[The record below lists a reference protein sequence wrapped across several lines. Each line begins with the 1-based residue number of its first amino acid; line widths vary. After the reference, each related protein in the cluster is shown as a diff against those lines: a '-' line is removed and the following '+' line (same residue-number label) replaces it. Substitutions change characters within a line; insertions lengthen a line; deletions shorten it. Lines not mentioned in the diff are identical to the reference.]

1 MREKQNKFGRGAVLR
16 MALFT
21 RLMCLRTAI
30 LLVMMMGGIGA
41 KAYVVGNYIKMPYG
55 KGYITYRVIDAS
67 ASSPKLAV
75 YNVRGVEGTVEIPA
89 KVFDGKDVYFT
100 VTQIGGAYDSN
111 DPTVWDEKVTEV
123 KLPNTITTLANY
135 CFHRSHITSLTLPAS
150 VKEIE
155 PRANVLLG
163 SCPKLKEIKVESGNP
178 AFISDGGVLYTKGH
192 KKLICI
198 PCGMDFSATG
208 GKYEINANTK
218 SIAIYAIGTASTL
231 KKLIIPASVEY
242 IYMGSW
248 PTFSFHPE
256 SLKEIEVDG
265 SNPKYCSV
273 DGVLYNKDKSELIY
287 YPSGKEGATF
297 KVPDGVKSIP
307 YGYTFYCAY
316 RLTSIDF
323 NQVEKLGDYCM
334 ASCHN
339 ISEITIPSS
348 LTSIGRA
355 AFASM
360 KGLTKYIVQP
370 GNPNYSSDK
379 DGVLFNKD
387 KTKLIAYPTGRVEK
401 EYKIPSSVTEIG
413 TQAFMDAKIEKMT
426 IPAGITSLGVEAF
439 RAILLETVVFEEPSK
454 ITELR
459 GRTFL
464 WCPRLTTATL
474 PKSLKTLGTAFA
486 GCDKL
491 KTVNVPDG
499 SQLETIKKGAFVAC
513 RSLTNFNFQG
523 SCKLKTIES
532 SAFADLENLKSFDFP
547 ASVTT
552 IGDNAFG
559 NTPAMGTVNFADN
572 STIISFGE
580 GAFSNSGIKR
590 LNIPASVTSI
600 EKEAFKNCNV
610 LERVNVPAGC
620 TNIHPEAF
628 KYDSK
633 LANIDVDA
641 ANPKYSSVQ
650 GILLSKDKSELLIFP
665 PGKART
671 DFTLLPPSITKIGNY
686 AFYEGG
692 SQFTNIVIPAKVNAI
707 GIRAFGLNPALKT
720 VTLLCDEL
728 IPGSRIDQGEN
739 TMSFDNGKVAA
750 DDAKSHITVYVRKS
764 LLDKYKSDPFW
775 KNFTLKPSFTVKA
788 EGTSAATDEY
798 IPTSP
803 TTVDFLSTTA
813 DVKTFVLP
821 EQVKTDEGGTSKTYK
836 VGLIGDYAFENANE
850 HMKEVVVKAAVDY
863 IGAMAF
869 VTKTKRVAANGQ
881 STISPVSTTIRQ
893 VIFTGN
899 APARKL
905 SQKYF
910 SLGAAFSEF
919 FRGASGT
926 GNCEQK
932 IYVKK
937 SKLSDYKAA
946 WSNYAKALDYKIQ
959 GDGNAAFKINR
970 KYGTFAREFD
980 TDFSDY
986 LTQKHAV
993 KVAAFVAGT
1002 PILRGSG
1009 DYGKSSYHVRM
1020 TSVDLKGGVNGNY
1033 GYIPAGTG
1041 VLLKVLDKEST
1052 PADFYYTI
1060 GEHDNVSYSIT
1071 ENVMKGVT
1079 VNDAAVNASPG
1090 SPVYVMQDGM
1100 FRKAETPVNGFTVH
1114 KAYAKLGSLPA
1125 GAKVTFVFDDGEAT
1139 GIENVDAA
1147 EDSERQDVWYNLNGQ
1162 RVSRPEHGIYIRNGK
1177 KVIIK

>member
-1 MREKQNKFGRGAVLR
+1 MERWPTFAFNP
-16 MALFT
+16 
-21 RLMCLRTAI
+21 TA
-30 LLVMMMGGIGA
+30 
-41 KAYVVGNYIKMPYG
+41 
-55 KGYITYRVIDAS
+55 
-67 ASSPKLAV
+67 
-75 YNVRGVEGTVEIPA
+75 
-89 KVFDGKDVYFT
+89 
-100 VTQIGGAYDSN
+100 
-111 DPTVWDEKVTEV
+111 
-123 KLPNTITTLANY
+123 
-135 CFHRSHITSLTLPAS
+135 
-150 VKEIE
+150 
-155 PRANVLLG
+155 
-163 SCPKLKEIKVESGNP
+163 LKEIDV
-178 AFISDGGVLYTKGH
+178 D
-192 KKLICI
+192 
-198 PCGMDFSATG
+198 
-208 GKYEINANTK
+208 ANN
-218 SIAIYAIGTASTL
+218 ST
-231 KKLIIPASVEY
+231 
-242 IYMGSW
+242 
-248 PTFSFHPE
+248 
-256 SLKEIEVDG
+256 
-265 SNPKYCSV
+265 YCSI
-273 DGVLYNKDKSELIY
+273 DGVVYSKDKKKLIY
-287 YPSGKEGATF
+287 YPAGKTDAAF
-297 KVPDGVKSIP
+297 KVPNGVTSIP
-307 YGYTFYCAY
+307 YGFAICWNKN
-316 RLTSIDF
+316 LKSIDF
-323 NQVEKLGDYCM
+323 NQVESVGEYVM
-334 ASCHN
+334 SVCHYLK
-339 ISEITIPSS
+339 EIRIPKT
-348 LTSIGRA
+348 LTSIGEG
-355 AFASM
+355 AFTM
-360 KGLTKYIVQP
+360 FGRLEKFVVDP
-370 GNPNYSSDK
+370 GNPNYSSDVN
-379 DGVLFNKD
+379 GVLFNKD
-387 KTKLIAYPTGRVEK
+387 KTQLLAYPMAREG
-401 EYKIPSSVTEIG
+401 EYTLPNTVTQIGKQAFLHAKITQLTIPSRITYIG
-413 TQAFMDAKIEKMT
+413 Y
-426 IPAGITSLGVEAF
+426 EAF
-439 RAILLETVVFEEPSK
+439 RATKIKTLTFEEPCH
-454 ITELR
+454 ITALNNRE
-459 GRTFL
+459 FL
-464 WCPRLTTATL
+464 WCYDLKTVTL
-474 PKSLKTLGTAFA
+474 PKSLIYLGIGFS
-486 GCDKL
+486 GCTNL
-491 KTVNVPDG
+491 ETVNVPDG
-499 SQLETIKKGAFVAC
+499 SQLKVILRGAFVNC
-513 RSLTNFNFQG
+513 GNLTNFNFLG
-523 SCKLKTIES
+523 SCNLQTIERN
-532 SAFADLENLKSFDFP
+532 AFADMTKLKEFNFP
-547 ASVTT
+547 ASVTA
-552 IGDNAFG
+552 IGANAFG
-559 NTPAMGTVNFADN
+559 NTPSMEKVTFKDN

-580 GAFSNSGIKR
+580 GAFSNSGIKSIK
-590 LNIPASVTSI
+590 IPASVKSI
-600 EKEAFKNCNV
+600 GKEAFKNCNV
-610 LERVNVPAGC
+610 LERVDIPAVC
-620 TNIHPEAF
+620 TDIHPEAF
-628 KYDSK
+628 KFDSK
-633 LANIDVDA
+633 LVNINVDA

-692 SQFTNIVIPAKVNAI
+692 NRFTNIVIPAKVNAI

-720 VTLLCDEL
+720 VTLLCDEM

-881 STISPVSTTIRQ
+881 SIISPVSTTIRQ

-899 APARKL
+899 APATNL

-946 WSNYAKALDYKIQ
+946 WNNYAKALDYKIQ

-986 LTQKHAV
+986 LTQKHTV

-1060 GEHDNVSYSIT
+1060 GEHDNMSYSIT

-1147 EDSERQDVWYNLNGQ
+1147 EDSEKQDVWYNLNGQ
-1162 RVSRPEHGIYIRNGK
+1162 RVSRPEHGVYIRNGK